1 MADVKYRPQGA
12 SVARA
17 GAREIDQGLRSYM
30 LGVYNYMALGVA
42 FTAMVTLF
50 VASNPAL
57 MATIAMGPMKWVLFA
72 GILGLGFFA
81 PRLIFSGN
89 TVMAQAAYWGYA
101 GLWGLLIA
109 PMIAYFMNLDGGGLV
124 FRALAITAAT
134 FGATSLAGY
143 VTKRDLSGFAGFF
156 MIATIGLI
164 IAMLVNVFFF
174 QSVGMSLVVSCL
186 VVLVFAAITAYETQ
200 IIKEM
205 YVEGD
210 MPAVAR
216 SKSIFGA
223 FMLYGSFVTLFVH
236 ILNIL
241 GALRQN

>member
-1 MADVKYRPQGA
+1 MQTRVGT
-12 SVARA
+12 RA
-17 GAREIDQGLRSYM
+17 EIDAGLRSYM

-42 FTAMVTLF
+42 FTAIVTLF
-50 VASNPAL
+50 MAANPAL
-57 MATIAMGPMKWVLFA
+57 MMTVAAGPMKWVLFIA
-72 GILGLGFFA
+72 VIGLGFFA

-89 TVMAQAAYWGYA
+89 TALAHAAYWGYA
-101 GLWGLLIA
+101 GLWGLLIS
-109 PMIAYFMNLDGGGLV
+109 PMIAYFLAQDGGSLV

-143 VTKRDLSGFAGFF
+143 VTKRDLSGFGSFF
-156 MIATIGLI
+156 MMASIGII

-174 QSVGMSLVVSCL
+174 QSTMFSLITSIG
-186 VVLVFAAITAYETQ
+186 VVLLFSAITAYETQ
-200 IIKEM
+200 QIKEM

-210 MPAVAR
+210 MASVAK

-241 GALRQN
+241 GIMRSE